1 MITKR
6 IPRKKSLNIINN
18 FFFEDELKIIDDYL
32 DDLFKDNNVL
42 FPASK
47 ESLYIK
53 GDMFKHHV
61 SKNFDD
67 EIYDIIIN
75 KLKTSFPTLVPETI
89 YLHWGLGGHI
99 DWHIDN
105 GQSAAV
111 SIYLTKDWTKEDGG
125 YFIYEKENND
135 LEIILPK
142 MNMCIFQTG
151 AIPHCTTPTYT
162 PNKIRKSIQVFFKK

>member
-67 EIYDIIIN
+67 EIYDIIITEN
-75 KLKTSFPTLVPETI
+75 YNVFNLIYRSYWINCIWQSINCTI
-89 YLHWGLGGHI
+89 MDYSMHI
-99 DWHIDN
+99 
-105 GQSAAV
+105 S
-111 SIYLTKDWTKEDGG
+111 L
-125 YFIYEKENND
+125 
-135 LEIILPK
+135 
-142 MNMCIFQTG
+142 
-151 AIPHCTTPTYT
+151 
-162 PNKIRKSIQVFFKK
+162 R